1 MNMQEGIIIDNS
13 KQQPELTASA
23 PELSKMLQIIED
35 KILPKTRKYVR
46 EGNKVFGAALLDKD
60 WNYIL
65 AETNDELNNPLFH
78 GEVKLINEWS
88 KTTNACDRGRAAQE
102 AIFLSTHEPCCMC
115 IRYVRVILR
124 NRKGFL
130 YVNQASDFNV
140 KKKTN
145 VSCFGLKI
153 AL

>member
-88 KTTNACDRGRAAQE
+88 KTTNAGDRGRAAQE

-140 KKKTN
+140 KKKW
-145 VSCFGLKI
+145 
-153 AL
+153 